1 MVAHYL
7 WNMLA
12 VGVDVGATN
21 LRVASGNDRGKILKR
36 VEERTDKI
44 HGPEGIGEQII
55 RLIRSL
61 GLDVDNISGIG
72 IGSLGPLDIKK
83 GSILIGPNLPFNNV
97 PLKEPLE
104 NVFQCPIRVL
114 NDASSAVLGEKLF
127 GAGKG
132 TDNLCYVTISSGIGC
147 GAVVDGKLLSGK
159 DGNAHEMGH
168 TVIDMEA
175 RLRCGCGRWGH
186 WEAYCSGNNL
196 HNYVRLWVEQN
207 HEEDNLRI
215 SRLSELSQGRIDKLS
230 AKTVFDCAS
239 QGDELSARI
248 LEDVGRLNAIGFAN
262 IISAYDPQLITVGGS
277 VTLNNEDQVIVPIK
291 KHLSKFSVNR
301 PPEIKVTELGSDA
314 GLYGA
319 LAMSFTD
326 Y

>member
-1 MVAHYL
+1 
-7 WNMLA
+7 MLA

-21 LRVASGNDRGKILKR
+21 LRVAIGNDRGEILKR
-36 VEERTDKI
+36 VEERTDKS
-44 HGPEGIGEQII
+44 HGPEGIGEQIV

-61 GLDVDNISGIG
+61 GLDVGSIGGIG

-104 NVFQCPIRVL
+104 KVFQCPIKVL
-114 NDASSAVLGEKLF
+114 NDASSAVLGEKIF
-127 GAGKG
+127 GVGKG
-132 TDNLCYVTISSGIGC
+132 IDNLCYVTISSGIGC
-147 GAVVDGKLLSGK
+147 GAIVDGKLLSGK

-207 HEEDNLRI
+207 HEEDSLRV
-215 SRLSELSQGRIDKLS
+215 SRLFEFSQGRIDELS

-239 QGDELSARI
+239 QGDELSTRI

-262 IISAYDPQLITVGGS
+262 IISAYDPQLIAVGGS
-277 VTLNNEDQVIVPIK
+277 VTLNNEEQVIVPIK
-291 KHLSKFSVNR
+291 KHLNQFSVNR
-301 PPEIKVTELGSDA
+301 PPEIRVTELGSDA

>member
-1 MVAHYL
+1 
-7 WNMLA
+7 MLA

-61 GLDVDNISGIG
+61 DLDMDNVSGIG

-97 PLKEPLE
+97 PLKGPLE
-104 NVFQCPIRVL
+104 KVFQCPIRVL

-175 RLRCGCGRWGH
+175 RLRCGCGRLGH

-207 HEEDNLRI
+207 HAEDSLRV
-215 SRLSELSQGRIDKLS
+215 SRLFELSQGRIDELS
-230 AKTVFDCAS
+230 AKMVFDCAS
-239 QGDELSARI
+239 HGDELSTRI

-262 IISAYDPQLITVGGS
+262 IISAYDPQLIAVGGS

-301 PPEIKVTELGSDA
+301 PPQIMMTELGSDA

>member
-1 MVAHYL
+1 
-7 WNMLA
+7 MLA

-21 LRVASGNDRGKILKR
+21 LRVATGNDRGEILKR
-36 VEERTDKI
+36 VEERTDKS
-44 HGPEGIGEQII
+44 HGPEGIGEQIV

-61 GLDVDNISGIG
+61 GLDGGNISGIG

-104 NVFQCPIRVL
+104 KVFQCPIKVL
-114 NDASSAVLGEKLF
+114 NDASSAVLGEKVF
-127 GAGKG
+127 GVGKG
-132 TDNLCYVTISSGIGC
+132 IDNLCYVTISSGIGC
-147 GAVVDGKLLSGK
+147 GAIVDGKLLSGK

-207 HEEDNLRI
+207 HEEDSLRV
-215 SRLSELSQGRIDKLS
+215 SRLYEFSQGRIDELS
-230 AKTVFDCAS
+230 AKTVFDCDS
-239 QGDELSARI
+239 QGDELATRI

-262 IISAYDPQLITVGGS
+262 IISAYDPQLIAVGGS
-277 VTLNNEDQVIVPIK
+277 VTLNNEDRVIVPIK
-291 KHLSKFSVNR
+291 KHLNQFSVNR
-301 PPEIKVTELGSDA
+301 PPEIRVTELGSDA

>member
-1 MVAHYL
+1 
-7 WNMLA
+7 MLA

-21 LRVASGNDRGKILKR
+21 LRVAAGNDRGEILKR
-36 VEERTDKI
+36 VEERTDKS

-61 GLDVDNISGIG
+61 GLDMDGISGIG

-104 NVFQCPIRVL
+104 KVFQCPIKVL
-114 NDASSAVLGEKLF
+114 NDASSAVLGEKVF
-127 GAGKG
+127 GVGKG
-132 TDNLCYVTISSGIGC
+132 IDNLCYVTISSGIGC
-147 GAVVDGKLLSGK
+147 GAIVDGKLLSGK

-168 TVIDMEA
+168 TVIDMET

-207 HEEDNLRI
+207 HEEDSLRV
-215 SRLSELSQGRIDKLS
+215 SRLFEFSQGRIDELS

-239 QGDELSARI
+239 QGDELATRI

-262 IISAYDPQLITVGGS
+262 IISAYDPQLIAVGGS
-277 VTLNNEDQVIVPIK
+277 VTLNNEDQVIVSIK
-291 KHLSKFSVNR
+291 KHLNQFSVNR
-301 PPEIKVTELGSDA
+301 PPEIRVTELGSDA